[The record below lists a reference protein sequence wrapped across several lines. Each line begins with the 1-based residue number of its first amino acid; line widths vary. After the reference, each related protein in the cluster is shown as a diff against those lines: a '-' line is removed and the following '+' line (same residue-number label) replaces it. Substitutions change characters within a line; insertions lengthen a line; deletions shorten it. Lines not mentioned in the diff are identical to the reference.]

1 LLVHLI
7 LHFKRRFYILY
18 IYMPSK
24 KDYDYYYNA
33 ARKEEEEKETPEEKA
48 KYKLD
53 KKNEKIW
60 NIYRYVYAPN
70 LMIRDIVDQQDISVV
85 RAYQIVLDYGGIERL
100 QQARD
105 YNEVNE
111 EIKRENISKLEQTTL
126 NLGKGIKK
134 TKRKTVRKS
143 KKTVR
148 KSKRK

>member
-1 LLVHLI
+1 
-7 LHFKRRFYILY
+7 
-18 IYMPSK
+18 MPSK

-53 KKNEKIW
+53 KQNEKIW
-60 NIYRYVYAPN
+60 NIYRYVYAPD
-70 LMIRDIVDQQDISVV
+70 LRIRDIVDQQDISVV

-105 YNEVNE
+105 YNEVND
-111 EIKRENISKLEQTTL
+111 EIKQENMSKLEQTTL

-134 TKRKTVRKS
+134 TKRKTKGKSKKTKGKSKKTKGKS
-143 KKTVR
+143 KKTVG
-148 KSKRK
+148 KTKTKRK

>member
-1 LLVHLI
+1 
-7 LHFKRRFYILY
+7 
-18 IYMPSK
+18 MPSK

-60 NIYRYVYAPN
+60 NIYRYVYAPD
-70 LMIRDIVDQQDISVV
+70 LRIRDIVDQQDISVV

-105 YNEVNE
+105 YNEVND
-111 EIKRENISKLEQTTL
+111 EIKQENMSKLEQTTL

-134 TKRKTVRKS
+134 TKRKTKGKS
-143 KKTVR
+143 KKT
-148 KSKRK
+148 KGKTKRK

>member
-1 LLVHLI
+1 
-7 LHFKRRFYILY
+7 
-18 IYMPSK
+18 MPSK

-53 KKNEKIW
+53 KQNEKIW
-60 NIYRYVYAPN
+60 NIYRYVYAPD
-70 LMIRDIVDQQDISVV
+70 LRIRDIVDQQDISVV

-105 YNEVNE
+105 YNEVND
-111 EIKRENISKLEQTTL
+111 EIKQENMSKLEQTTL

-134 TKRKTVRKS
+134 TKRKTKGKS
-143 KKTVR
+143 KKT
-148 KSKRK
+148 KGKTKRK

>member
-1 LLVHLI
+1 
-7 LHFKRRFYILY
+7 
-18 IYMPSK
+18 MPSK

-85 RAYQIVLDYGGIERL
+85 RAYQIVLDYGGIDKL
-100 QQARD
+100 QQAMD
-105 YNEVNE
+105 YK
-111 EIKRENISKLEQTTL
+111 EINDEINQENISKLEQTTL

>member
-1 LLVHLI
+1 
-7 LHFKRRFYILY
+7 
-18 IYMPSK
+18 MPSK

-60 NIYRYVYAPN
+60 NIYRYVYSPN
-70 LMIRDIVDQQDISVV
+70 LSIRDIADQQDITLV
-85 RAYQIVLDYGGIERL
+85 RAYQIVLDYGGIDKL

-111 EIKRENISKLEQTTL
+111 EINQENISKLEQTTL

-143 KKTVR
+143 RRRVR
-148 KSKRK
+148 KSRRK

>member
-1 LLVHLI
+1 
-7 LHFKRRFYILY
+7 
-18 IYMPSK
+18 MPSK

-60 NIYRYVYAPN
+60 NIYRYVYAPD
-70 LMIRDIVDQQDISVV
+70 LRIRDIVDQQDISVV

-105 YNEVNE
+105 YNEVND
-111 EIKRENISKLEQTTL
+111 EIKQENMSKLEQTTL

-134 TKRKTVRKS
+134 TKRKTKGKS
-143 KKTVR
+143 KKTKG

>member
-1 LLVHLI
+1 
-7 LHFKRRFYILY
+7 
-18 IYMPSK
+18 MPSK

-48 KYKLD
+48 KYRFD

-70 LMIRDIVDQQDISVV
+70 LMIRDIVDQQDNISLV
-85 RAYQIVLDYGGIERL
+85 RAYQIVLDYGGKERL

-134 TKRKTVRKS
+134 TKRKTKG
-143 KKTVR
+143 
-148 KSKRK
+148 KSKRKTKRKTKI

>member
-1 LLVHLI
+1 
-7 LHFKRRFYILY
+7 
-18 IYMPSK
+18 MPSK

-60 NIYRYVYAPN
+60 NIYRYVYAPD
-70 LMIRDIVDQQDISVV
+70 LRIRDIVDQQDISVV

-100 QQARD
+100 QQSRD
-105 YNEVNE
+105 YNEVND
-111 EIKRENISKLEQTTL
+111 EIKQENMSKLEQTTL

-134 TKRKTVRKS
+134 TKRKTKGKS
-143 KKTVR
+143 KKTVG
-148 KSKRK
+148 KTKTKRK

>member
-1 LLVHLI
+1 
-7 LHFKRRFYILY
+7 
-18 IYMPSK
+18 MSSK

-33 ARKEEEEKETPEEKA
+33 ARKEEEDKETPEEKA

-53 KKNEKIW
+53 KQNEKIW
-60 NIYRYVYAPN
+60 NIYRYVYAPD
-70 LMIRDIVDQQDISVV
+70 LRIRDIVDQQDISVV

-105 YNEVNE
+105 YNEVND
-111 EIKRENISKLEQTTL
+111 EIENEKLKQENISKLEQTTL

-134 TKRKTVRKS
+134 TKRKTVGKSKKTVRKS

>member
-1 LLVHLI
+1 
-7 LHFKRRFYILY
+7 
-18 IYMPSK
+18 MPSK

-33 ARKEEEEKETPEEKA
+33 ARKEEEDKETPEEKA

-60 NIYRYVYAPN
+60 NIYRYVYAPD
-70 LMIRDIVDQQDISVV
+70 LMIRDIVDQQDISLV

-134 TKRKTVRKS
+134 TKRKTKGKS

-148 KSKRK
+148 KTKRK